1 MPSVLHKLLTLA
13 LLFTAAGAAAGEQ
26 DCHDSVIARDYS
38 RTIVACLE
46 LPRADRIAMLDA
58 LSRGDYVHHL
68 GTLDRPSQ
76 AFSLLR
82 AHASTGDVDAQ
93 YVYGTLYGMVHVE
106 SPDNWIQAERGTQ
119 DRDTYNAMV
128 RAESAVW
135 IKKAADQGHTLAML
149 DIADYF
155 VQLSYSDPSIDL
167 QVALDYAN
175 RAGADNEAVAALVV
189 EKVRRR
195 IDELR

>member
-1 MPSVLHKLLTLA
+1 MLLTA
-13 LLFTAAGAAAGEQ
+13 SGAWAGEK

-46 LPRADRIAMLDA
+46 LPRADRLAMLDA

-93 YVYGTLYGMVHVE
+93 YVYGTLYGMVHVA
-106 SPDNWIQAERGTQ
+106 SPENWVQAERGT
-119 DRDTYNAMV
+119 RTRESYNSAV

-149 DIADYF
+149 DLADYY
-155 VQLSYSDPSIDL
+155 VQLSYDDPTIDL

-175 RAGADNEAVAALVV
+175 RAGSDNEAIAALVV